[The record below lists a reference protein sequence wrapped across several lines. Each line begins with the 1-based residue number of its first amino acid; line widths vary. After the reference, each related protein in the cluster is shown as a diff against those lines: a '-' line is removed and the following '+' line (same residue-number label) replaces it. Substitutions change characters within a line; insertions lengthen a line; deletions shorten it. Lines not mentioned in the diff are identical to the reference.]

1 MIKYKNFKFYLLNTW
16 PSLEELEKKTKD
28 EIVEF
33 MKKMYQGGIFDEI
46 EQLIRRDEFKNP
58 KDDSYCYRI
67 GHIVLMAICSA
78 IDTLGAFLKGS
89 KKTDSDVSERFRAF
103 IQSYFPKEY
112 SVERKK
118 IYKHLRCDSIHGWTL
133 NKAYI
138 TGIENDQ
145 DHLSRRNGI
154 LHISLLEFFDDL
166 KEAFLNYCEKI
177 MSDDKLK
184 RNILRRY
191 KELKEK

>member
-1 MIKYKNFKFYLLNTW
+1 
-16 PSLEELEKKTKD
+16 
-28 EIVEF
+28 
-33 MKKMYQGGIFDEI
+33 
-46 EQLIRRDEFKNP
+46 
-58 KDDSYCYRI
+58 
-67 GHIVLMAICSA
+67 MAICSA

-89 KKTDSDVSERFRAF
+89 EKTDSRVGKRFRAF

-112 SVERKK
+112 SAERKK

-145 DHLSRRNGI
+145 DHLSRRNGV
-154 LHISLLEFFDDL
+154 LHISLLNFFDDL

-177 MSDDKLK
+177 MSEDELK